1 MENYIT
7 LMIKYDN
14 GDIQTWD
21 YDGAQFNTMAALK
34 SNMTKD
40 FKTPRLDRKSVIVY
54 ASGFGKIRGPFEVK
68 LADEKGSDFTKLVFA
83 EIEKRAI

>member
-1 MENYIT
+1 MEIYIR

-21 YDGAQFNTMAALK
+21 YDGTQFNTISAVK

-40 FKTPRLDRKSVIVY
+40 FKAPRMDRKNVVVF
-54 ASGFGKIRGPFEVK
+54 ASGFKGINSPISIE
-68 LADEKGSDFTKLVFA
+68 LSDEKGSDFTKLVFS
-83 EIEKRAI
+83 EIEKRAA